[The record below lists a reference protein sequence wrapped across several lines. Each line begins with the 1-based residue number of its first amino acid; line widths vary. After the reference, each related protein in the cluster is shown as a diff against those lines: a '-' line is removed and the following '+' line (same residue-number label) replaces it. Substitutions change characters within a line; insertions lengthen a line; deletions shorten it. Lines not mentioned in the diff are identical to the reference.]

1 MLFYPACKW
10 FETKR
15 MGRGF
20 ASFLCVILL
29 VIIVAAIL
37 SLLVWQLSAMASEM
51 SGMQEKIT
59 KQIESL
65 QLKLQNTFGVSKDK
79 QEQFIQKQQQ
89 SAGGGASTAASSFLG
104 GLGGFLVDSILAL
117 VYIFLLLYFRTHLKK
132 FVLKI
137 VPQNQ
142 QETANKIMYES
153 STISQ
158 KYFTGLAKMIV
169 VLWIMYGIGFSII
182 GVKNAFFFAILCGLL
197 EIVPFIGNLTGT
209 SLTVLAS
216 LAQGGSG
223 NLIIGIIITYGL
235 VQFIQTYILE
245 PLVVGSDTNINPL
258 FTIIIIVVGELI
270 WGIPGMVLALPLLG
284 ITKVVFDNIQPL
296 KPYGFLV
303 GKEKKK
309 GDEDLMTKFKK
320 MFK

>member
-1 MLFYPACKW
+1 
-10 FETKR
+10 